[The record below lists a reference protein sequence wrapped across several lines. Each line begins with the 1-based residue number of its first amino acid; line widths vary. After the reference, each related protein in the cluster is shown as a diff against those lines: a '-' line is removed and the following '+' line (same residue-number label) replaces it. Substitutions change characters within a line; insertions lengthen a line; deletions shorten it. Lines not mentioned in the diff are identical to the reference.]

1 MRRALQCIT
10 LERFVLLEKTP
21 TMRADTIYPV
31 ALNEMNSVPLRSR
44 EGISLV
50 AGQNIRIY
58 EADPDHVQER
68 YRVTTLWYTYG
79 FTQQTRDGAETE
91 LLTFHWDRERMA
103 ENLYPLGH
111 LHIGPGLLSGQTAIR
126 PGDFHNAHIPTERV
140 SLEAI
145 VRFAITE
152 LHVEA
157 LCADWETV
165 LNETEDAFKVHKR
178 V

>member
-1 MRRALQCIT
+1 MRRALQCVT

-21 TMRADTIYPV
+21 TIRANVIYPV

-58 EADPDHVQER
+58 EADPDYVQER
-68 YRVTTLWYTYG
+68 YRVKTVWYTYG
-79 FTQQTRDGAETE
+79 FTQQARDGSETE
-91 LLTFHWDRERMA
+91 LLAFHWDRERTP
-103 ENLYPLGH
+103 ENVYLLGH

-152 LHVEA
+152 LNVEA

-165 LNETEDAFKVHKR
+165 LKETEDTFKAHKTI
-178 V
+178 